1 MTMTACLWF
10 DTEGEEAAELYC
22 SVWPN
27 SQITKV
33 TRYGPEA
40 PDREGTALTVD
51 FELDGQPFMALNA
64 GPQFSFTEAVS
75 FMIPCQD
82 QDEVDHYW
90 TALQAG
96 GGHESDCGW
105 LKDRFGMSWQVVPN
119 RMMELLADPD
129 EGRRN
134 RAMAAMM
141 TMKKLVIA
149 DLERAADGG

>member
-10 DTEGEEAAELYC
+10 DTEGEDAAKLYC

-27 SQITKV
+27 SRITSV
-33 TRYGPEA
+33 TNYGPEN

-64 GPQFSFTEAVS
+64 GPQFQFSEAVS
-75 FMIPCQD
+75 FQIPCQD

-90 TALQAG
+90 DSLIAD

-119 RMMELLADPD
+119 RMMELLSDPD

-134 RAMAAMM
+134 RVMASMM
-141 TMKKLVIA
+141 TMKRLVIA
-149 DLERAADGG
+149 DLERAADG

>member
-1 MTMTACLWF
+1 MAMTACLWF
-10 DTEGEEAAELYC
+10 DTDGEEAAKLYC

-27 SQITKV
+27 SRITKV
-33 TRYGPEA
+33 TNYGPES

-64 GPQFSFTEAVS
+64 GPQFPFTEAVS
-75 FMIPCQD
+75 FMIPCRD

-90 TALQAG
+90 DGLIAG

-105 LKDRFGMSWQVVPN
+105 LKDKFGMSWQVVPN
-119 RMMELLADPD
+119 RMMELLSDPD

-141 TMKKLVIA
+141 TMHKLVIA
-149 DLERAADGG
+149 DLERAADG